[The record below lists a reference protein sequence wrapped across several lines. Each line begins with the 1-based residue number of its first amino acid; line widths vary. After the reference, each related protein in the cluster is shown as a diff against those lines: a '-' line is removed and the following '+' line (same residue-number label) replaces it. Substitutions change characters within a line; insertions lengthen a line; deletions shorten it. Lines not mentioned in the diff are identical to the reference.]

1 MSFKQRFH
9 FRHIIWAVGWKMD
22 CEWCGGKDWESD
34 RRKVT
39 MRFVRAIGQT
49 SSDLA
54 SPFSVTAGIL
64 CGSPPCAQQGC
75 CACPICCF

>member
-9 FRHIIWAVGWKMD
+9 FRHIIQAVGWKMN

-39 MRFVRAIGQT
+39 C
-49 SSDLA
+49 SSYGLLA
-54 SPFSVTAGIL
+54 KQRVTWPHPSL
-64 CGSPPCAQQGC
+64 
-75 CACPICCF
+75 